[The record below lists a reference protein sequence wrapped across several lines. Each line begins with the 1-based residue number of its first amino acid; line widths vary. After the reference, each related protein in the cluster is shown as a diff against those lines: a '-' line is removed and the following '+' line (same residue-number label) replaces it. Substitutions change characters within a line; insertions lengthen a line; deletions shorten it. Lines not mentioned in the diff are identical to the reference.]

1 MVALLFDYIKDTEEA
16 PFEYH
21 GHNNI
26 LATASIDGMDASEG
40 KSVSEV
46 LFIKV
51 KPLQATHC
59 DFVEVLVNGILEGV
73 FVKTYRYFPVYV
85 L

>member
-1 MVALLFDYIKDTEEA
+1 MAALLFDYVKDEEEA
-16 PFEYH
+16 SFEYH
-21 GHNNI
+21 VHNDV
-26 LATASIDGMDASEG
+26 LATASIDGMGASEG

-59 DFVEVLVNGILEGV
+59 GFVEVLVDGELEGV
-73 FVKTYRYFPVYV
+73 FVKTYIYFPVYV